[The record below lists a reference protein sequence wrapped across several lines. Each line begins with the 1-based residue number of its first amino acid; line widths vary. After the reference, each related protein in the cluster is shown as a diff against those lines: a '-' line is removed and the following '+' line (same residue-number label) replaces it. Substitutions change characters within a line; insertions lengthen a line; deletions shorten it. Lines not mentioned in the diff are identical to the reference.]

1 MTYTCT
7 SDIDFGLPGC
17 LNQQSYAYF
26 GRKLMMMG
34 PNASWQPVGTDRL
47 GSVRTAFP
55 NWNLTHISY
64 YPYGQERAQSNGQ
77 TTADG
82 TEKFATY
89 FRDWSGQDYADQRYY
104 NQAGRFMTPDP
115 SGMSAVDMQNP
126 TSWNMYAYVNGDPVN
141 FNDPTGLDCA
151 STAYYFNGVYQG
163 TIGDIIGAQSD
174 VSILATAMY
183 TESGHGKGVDAAD
196 EEYSIGAVIMNRW
209 EFVNK
214 NWYLSSSAGG
224 PSLSV
229 SGWGTPGDSIT
240 SIVENPSQF
249 AIYASNGDGTAS
261 LSASAQKNL
270 DSALS
275 SSSSSSGC
283 GDLAFA
289 ITLANGM
296 WGERNDGNPLYL
308 YNGLILT
315 GFNSFNP
322 AHPSAPYEQKA
333 GSFGDANTFYG
344 VPDGYVSETRIS
356 QPRRRPLPPRRPR
369 GRGQPQ

>member
-1 MTYTCT
+1 
-7 SDIDFGLPGC
+7 
-17 LNQQSYAYF
+17 
-26 GRKLMMMG
+26 
-34 PNASWQPVGTDRL
+34 
-47 GSVRTAFP
+47 
-55 NWNLTHISY
+55 
-64 YPYGQERAQSNGQ
+64 
-77 TTADG
+77 
-82 TEKFATY
+82 
-89 FRDWSGQDYADQRYY
+89 
-104 NQAGRFMTPDP
+104 
-115 SGMSAVDMQNP
+115 
-126 TSWNMYAYVNGDPVN
+126 VN
-141 FNDPTGLDCA
+141 FNDPDGLDCA
-151 STAYYFNGVYQG
+151 STPYYFNGVYQG
-163 TIGDIIGAQSD
+163 TIGDIVAKQSD

-183 TESGHGKGVDAAD
+183 TESGHGSKVDVAD

-224 PSLSV
+224 PSLNV

-240 SIVENPSQF
+240 SIIENPSQF
-249 AIYASNGDGTAS
+249 AMYTRGADGTVS

-322 AHPSAPYEQKA
+322 AHPSPPYEQKA

-344 VPDGYVSETRIS
+344 VPDSYVSETPIA
-356 QPRRRPLPPRRPR
+356 PVRRRPPIRPVPPRRPR
-369 GRGQPQ
+369 VPGQPQ